1 MSTGI
6 IEWIVM
12 GVILIAWNGFLIYK
26 MRIEN
31 RKDNE

>member
-6 IEWIVM
+6 IEWIVI
-12 GVILIAWNGFLIYK
+12 GLILILWNGFLIYK

-31 RKDNE
+31 NKEE